1 MAKKTYSVAETYARR
16 ISQKVCGGICYVKIN
31 PVDDAWTVYDSDNG
45 ISYDCY
51 NDGVRVR
58 FPWGRKPDGA
68 ASHRQIAKA
77 YAVLKSQKLV
87 D

>member
-1 MAKKTYSVAETYARR
+1 MPRKPLSCAETYARR
-16 ISQKVCGGICYVKIN
+16 ISQRVCGGICYVRIN
-31 PVDDAWTVYDSDNG
+31 PVDDAWTVYDSSNG

-51 NDGVRVR
+51 NNGVRVR
-58 FPWGRKPDGA
+58 FPWGNKPDGS

-77 YAVLKSQKLV
+77 YAILKWQKLV